1 MSTNGDRLKK
11 KRSHVGNRGSMGLVK
26 GEMASKVDY
35 LCSQIKATIKPAIKP
50 RVNAIRIIII
60 VFHPFLYPNDLLY
73 NGSIL
78 FIGNSLERFNLKIGL
93 RGALYECGQ
102 K

>member
-1 MSTNGDRLKK
+1 MSTSGNRLKK
-11 KRSHVGNRGSMGLVK
+11 RRSHVGHRGSVGLVK
-26 GEMASKVDY
+26 GQMASMVDY
-35 LCSQIKATIKPAIKP
+35 LCSQIKDTIKPAIKP

-60 VFHPFLYPNDLLY
+60 VLYPFLYPNDLLY
-73 NGSIL
+73 NGSIF

-93 RGALYECGQ
+93 KGALYECGQ

>member
-1 MSTNGDRLKK
+1 MSTNGNRLKK
-11 KRSHVGNRGSMGLVK
+11 RRSHVGHKGSMGLVK
-26 GEMASKVDY
+26 GQMASKMDY

-50 RVNAIRIIII
+50 IVNAIRIVII
-60 VFHPFLYPNDLLY
+60 VFHPLLYPNGLLY

-93 RGALYECGQ
+93 KGALYSYGRI
-102 K
+102 